1 MEINL
6 PLDVIQ
12 TLDTLKQAGYSG
24 YIVGGSIRDV
34 ILGRP
39 VKDWDFTTDATPEQ
53 ILALFPD
60 SFYDNQFGT
69 VGIKIYEHPLE
80 ETARPLPTE
89 GSDDGQENAKQAE
102 DADQEKDTPI
112 EPKVKEI
119 YEITTFRSEQ
129 GYSDGRHPDTIAW
142 GKTVEEDLS
151 RRDFTMNA
159 IAYDGSTLIDPFHG
173 QDDIH
178 NKLIRTVGNPIERFT
193 EDSLRVLRAVRLAAQ
208 LGFMIDP
215 DTRDAIIKTRD
226 GLKRISAERIREEL
240 LKLLSTDYPSDGIL
254 LLRSTNLLSILLP
267 ELDVCFGVEQK
278 SPKRHHIYDVGT
290 HSVMA
295 LKFCPS
301 PDPIVRLATLLHDIG
316 KAQTQHIDDTGLI
329 TFFNHEVMSDRLC
342 KKIAYRLKLSN
353 KETDLLLTLVRWHQ
367 FSVDERQTDSAIRRI
382 IRRVGKE
389 NMDAMLALRTGD
401 RLGGGAL
408 ETSWRLELFKK
419 RIVEVQQQ
427 PFSVTDLKINGVD
440 VMETYGCRPGPV
452 IGNALD
458 MLFGEVEEGTLIND
472 RDALLIRLKEIQSTV
487 PTIKS
492 KNPVD
497 LET

>member
-1 MEINL
+1 MTITL
-6 PLDVIQ
+6 PPDVTN
-12 TLDTLKQAGYSG
+12 TLTTLKNAGHQG

-34 ILGRP
+34 LMNMP
-39 VKDWDFTTDATPEQ
+39 VKDWDFTTDATPEE

-69 VGIKIYEHPLE
+69 VGIKIYDTITQETGNRKE
-80 ETARPLPTE
+80 E
-89 GSDDGQENAKQAE
+89 S
-102 DADQEKDTPI
+102 PI
-112 EPKVKEI
+112 EPTVKEI
-119 YEITTFRSEQ
+119 YEITTFRSEN
-129 GYSDGRHPDTIAW
+129 GYADGRHPDTVTW

-159 IAYDGSTLIDPFHG
+159 IAYDGVTIIDPFHG
-173 QDDIH
+173 QEDIQ
-178 NKLIRTVGNPIERFT
+178 KKIIRTVGNPVDRFN
-193 EDSLRVLRAVRLAAQ
+193 EDSLRVLRAIRLAAQ
-208 LGFMIDP
+208 LAFMIDP
-215 DTRDAIIKTRD
+215 STQEAITKTAE

-240 LKLLSTDYPSDGIL
+240 VKLLATDYPADGIL
-254 LLRSTNLLSILLP
+254 LLRSTGLLSIILP
-267 ELDVCFGVEQK
+267 ELDACFGVEQK

-316 KAQTQHIDDTGLI
+316 KAQTQRIDETGLI

-342 KKIAYRLKLSN
+342 RKIAYRLRLSN

-419 RIVEVQQQ
+419 RLIEVQLQ
-427 PFSVTDLKINGVD
+427 PFSVTDLKINGRD
-440 VMETYGCRPGPV
+440 VMETYGCKPGPI

-458 MLFGEVEEGTLIND
+458 MLFAEVEEGTLINE
-472 RDALLIRLKEIQSTV
+472 RELLLARLKEIQPTV
-487 PTIKS
+487 PTTKTKVPS
-492 KNPVD
+492 ED
-497 LET
+497 TLG